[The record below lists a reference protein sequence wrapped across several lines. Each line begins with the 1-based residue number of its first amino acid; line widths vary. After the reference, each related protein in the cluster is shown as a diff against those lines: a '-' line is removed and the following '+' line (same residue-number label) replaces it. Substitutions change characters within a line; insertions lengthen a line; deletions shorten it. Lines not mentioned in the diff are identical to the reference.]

1 MSRRKPEPLN
11 IEIPDLPNAAT
22 QEAMENQLIA
32 LAYQSARQRLINGTA
47 SSQEIVHFLKM
58 GSIRQQAELEK
69 LKKENELLV
78 AKTEAIRSDA
88 ASGELYA
95 QAIAAMKSY
104 QPTGEDDEDEDDYY
118 PYLR

>member
-1 MSRRKPEPLN
+1 MARRKASESTPVFSEMPL
-11 IEIPDLPNAAT
+11 AGT

-32 LAYQSARQRLINGTA
+32 LAYESARQRLINGTA

-58 GSIRQQAELEK
+58 GSMRQQAELEK

-88 ASGELYA
+88 ANGELYA

-104 QPTGEDDEDEDDYY
+104 QPTGDDEENYDD
-118 PYLR
+118 PYLY